1 MTITLTFGTWMI
13 PLIITIISAIIIFI
27 AGNMKED
34 HWGFRGFMLFISIIA
49 GGLATITAWIVWGVM
64 LLLK

>member
-27 AGNMKED
+27 AGNINMKED
-34 HWGFRGFMLFISIIA
+34 HWGFMFFISIIA
-49 GGLATITAWIVWGVM
+49 GGLATITAWIVWGLM

>member
-27 AGNMKED
+27 AGNMKND
-34 HWGFRGFMLFISIIA
+34 HWGFFFSISVIA
-49 GGLATITAWIVWGVM
+49 GGLATITAWIVWGLM